1 MVKRYRAP
9 EFQLL
14 DLDVVRLQIKKA
26 RHPKLWTAY
35 AEKELQK
42 KIEKRAYYQT
52 SLFSL
57 DCDGFILRD
66 LVTAISTMFF
76 VFAVSFAIV
85 CFIVP

>member
-1 MVKRYRAP
+1 MLCGSKSKKRVIRN
-9 EFQLL
+9 FGRRTL
-14 DLDVVRLQIKKA
+14 KKNC
-26 RHPKLWTAY
+26 K
-35 AEKELQK
+35 K